1 MTRFVNSLSGRFLVL
16 TIIFVMIAEVL
27 IFLPSVA
34 RFRVEYL
41 QERLELSQLASLSLL
56 ATPNDMVSIDLEKE
70 LLENAEVLNIVLRRD
85 AMRELILSDNMPVPV
100 SETYDLRDTSPP
112 RLIIDALATMFRSGE
127 ETRVIR
133 VIGMPVKGG
142 GVMIEVTLKEAP
154 LRAAMIAYGLN
165 ILWLSLV
172 ISVITAFLLF
182 LAVRRFMVKPIERVV
197 GHMTS
202 YRDDPEDQRR
212 IIKPRSSVT
221 EVHTAEVALADLQTQ
236 LTQALRQKER
246 LATLGGAVSRISHDL
261 RNMLTTAQL
270 LADRVERSED
280 PAVQRIAPK
289 LFSSLDRAINLCE
302 RTLTFGKAEEPAP
315 DIRRLRLR
323 TIVEDVLESD
333 RLRDDGGDVELFCD
347 VEEDTEVAADS
358 EQLFR
363 VLNNLVRNARQAIVA
378 TGKPGTIRVS
388 AQSTPAGCEILVQD
402 SGPGLPAK
410 ALEHI
415 FQPFKGGARRGGT
428 GLGLAIAAELVR
440 GHGGALE
447 LRETSAAGTVFRIT
461 LPAQQ
466 AAAA

>member
-1 MTRFVNSLSGRFLVL
+1 MNSLSGRFLVL
-16 TIIFVMIAEVL
+16 TVIFVMIAEIL
-27 IFLPSVA
+27 IFVPSVA

-56 ATPNDMVSIDLEKE
+56 ATPNDMVATDLERE

-85 AMRELILSDNMPVPV
+85 AMRELILSDDMPVPV
-100 SETYDLRDTSPP
+100 SETYDLRDAHPLV
-112 RLIIDALATMFRSGE
+112 LIQDALKTMVRTGDDA
-127 ETRVIR
+127 RVIR
-133 VIGMPVKGG
+133 VIGLPVKGG

-182 LAVRRFMVKPIERVV
+182 LAVRRFMVKPIARVV

-212 IIKPRSSVT
+212 IISPRSSVT
-221 EVHTAEVALADLQTQ
+221 EVRTAEVALADLQHQ
-236 LTQALRQKER
+236 LTQSLRQKER

-270 LADRVERSED
+270 LADRLERSED
-280 PAVQRIAPK
+280 PAVKRTTPK
-289 LFSSLDRAINLCE
+289 LLSSLDRAINLCE
-302 RTLTFGKAEEPAP
+302 RTLAFGKAEEPEP
-315 DIRRLRLR
+315 EIRTHRLRA
-323 TIVEDVLESD
+323 IVQDVMESN
-333 RLRDDGGDVELFCD
+333 RLREEGANVDLVCD
-347 VEEDTEVAADS
+347 VAPEIEVSADS

-363 VLNNLVRNARQAIVA
+363 VLNNLVRNARQAIAA
-378 TGKPGTIRVS
+378 THKPGEIRVS
-388 AQSTPAGCEILVQD
+388 AQNTPMGCEIILRD
-402 SGPGLPAK
+402 TGPGLPPK

-428 GLGLAIAAELVR
+428 GLGLAIAAELIR

-447 LRETSAAGTVFRIT
+447 LQETSVEGTVFRIT
-461 LPAQQ
+461 LPGQRPV
-466 AAAA
+466 AA